1 MKETDMKNKEIAVR
15 QNSTAQPIVATESV
29 EQYTVPAADIYETPD
44 AYMLVLDLPGAT
56 KEGISVKLDNNEL
69 TVKAAVE
76 PLHPEG
82 GALLYRELEAAGYY
96 REFTIGEGIDRNTV
110 DAHFDKGVLSIK
122 LFKSEELKP
131 RNITIR

>member
-1 MKETDMKNKEIAVR
+1 MKNNKEIAVR
-15 QNSTAQPIVATESV
+15 QNSAAQPIVATESV
-29 EQYTVPAADIYETPD
+29 EKYAVPAADIYETPD
-44 AYMLVLDLPGAT
+44 AYMLVLDLPGAN
-56 KEGISVKLDNNEL
+56 KESISVKLDNNDL
-69 TVKAAVE
+69 TIRASVE

-82 GALLYRELEAAGYY
+82 GTLLYREIEGAGYY

-131 RNITIR
+131 RSIIIR